1 MAHRKMGTFGF
12 EEGFRAAPTVVGNR
26 STKKGTLTNREAIDQ
41 AGKRGTL
48 SPVFKTEAE
57 AEVFSSFVHDQ
68 PLPDPAHYGAHAAVS
83 KRRARGR
90 SKAR

>member
-12 EEGFRAAPTVVGNR
+12 EEGFRAAPTVIGNR
-26 STKKGTLTNREAIDQ
+26 STKKGTLTNKQ
-41 AGKRGTL
+41 AVAGAVKRGTL

-57 AEVFSSFVHDQ
+57 AEVFGTFVHDQ
-68 PLPDPAHYGAHAAVS
+68 PLPDPAHHGAHEVVR